1 MERTT
6 TPPSLVPPLRLRD
19 GSRLVEIASL
29 DEALLFA
36 ETHPLPKGDYEGMIR
51 RLQGAHEQAE
61 RIEAAN
67 AFKWWAQSNAI
78 LVEPGLQ
85 D

>member
-1 MERTT
+1 MEHSI
-6 TPPSLVPPLRLRD
+6 TPPSLIPPLRLRD

-51 RLQGAHEQAE
+51 RLQGAHETGDL
-61 RIEAAN
+61 IEAGN
-67 AFKWWAQSNAI
+67 AFKWWAESNAI
-78 LVEPGLQ
+78 LVEPGLPE
-85 D
+85 